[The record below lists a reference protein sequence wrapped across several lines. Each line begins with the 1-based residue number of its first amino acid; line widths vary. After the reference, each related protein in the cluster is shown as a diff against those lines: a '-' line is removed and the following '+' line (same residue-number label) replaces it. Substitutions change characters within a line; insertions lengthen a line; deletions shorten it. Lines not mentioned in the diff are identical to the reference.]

1 MWRDAGMTH
10 QHTPPCYAFAV
21 HAIVRWFWLLLPA
34 NPIVVRVVQGSSR
47 RTRHLW
53 VRMGYL
59 GALTVLVM
67 FGLMTGGGLAGEVS
81 LNDLAK
87 SGARLFATVA
97 YGQVIFVCLLAPLFM
112 AAALAQEQSGKTYDI
127 LLTTP
132 MSNLQIVLGTLM
144 GRLFLVLAL
153 LASGLPL
160 FSVLLIFGGVP
171 VSSVFVAFAVAGLTA
186 LMVGSVAVT
195 LSVLRAAG
203 RKAVFTFVI
212 VVAAYLA
219 MAYAVDRLLLRDGIS
234 TTWLTPL
241 HPLLVLEASINTA
254 NYRPPDAQTLVRADG
269 TALPRALQWY
279 LSQPLAAFATLTG
292 VGSVLLIAFGAIA
305 LRQVGKGE
313 SRLGW
318 WLRKVLRLGAVG
330 ERRRP
335 PRHVWDN
342 PIAWREANTRGKLA
356 LGILARWGFT
366 IAGVAAA
373 VVLVV
378 LHHRGTLP
386 IPINP
391 QTGQPNMDQAG
402 VFRAALLT
410 LLLGELAVIV
420 LVAIYMSAGCVSRER
435 EDGTLD
441 LILTTPVTPQRY
453 IWGKL
458 RGLVSFLTLMLCAPV
473 LTLAVASTYA
483 TITGAQASYFIPGSS
498 GGSTTRALLLP
509 EAPLLLAAMLVPFV
523 AMCVMVGMSASLK
536 AKGVL
541 GAVIPAVGMVG
552 CIALLT
558 GFCGWAAVSQIPFV
572 GPMINALS
580 PTTNLLMILN
590 PWENVSGFASAPGA
604 GRVSLVIAALAAAAG
619 YSAVVYA
626 MLTRMVSSFDMT
638 VRRLTGTM

>member
-1 MWRDAGMTH
+1 ME
-10 QHTPPCYAFAV
+10 
-21 HAIVRWFWLLLPA
+21 AIYRWFWTLLPA
-34 NPIVVRVVQGSSR
+34 NPIVVRVVQGGSR

-53 VRMGYL
+53 VRMSYL
-59 GALTVLVM
+59 GALILLVLI
-67 FGLMTGGGLAGEVS
+67 GLITGGGLGGEVS
-81 LNDLAK
+81 LNELAK
-87 SGARLFATVA
+87 SGAKLFALVA

-144 GRLFLVLAL
+144 GRLFFVLAL

-160 FSVLLIFGGVP
+160 FAVLLIFGGVP
-171 VSSVFVAFAVAGLTA
+171 VRSVFVAFAVAALTA
-186 LMVGSVAVT
+186 LAVGSVAVT
-195 LSVLRAAG
+195 LSVMRAAG

-219 MAYAVDRLLLRDGIS
+219 MAYAADRLLLRDGIS

-241 HPLLVLEASINTA
+241 HPLLVLEASINAA
-254 NYRPPDAQTLVRADG
+254 NYRPPLPETIVGASGQPLPGWVR
-269 TALPRALQWY
+269 WY
-279 LSQPLAAFATLTG
+279 LSQPLSVFAALTG
-292 VGSVLLIAFGAIA
+292 LGSVALIAFGAIV

-313 SRLGW
+313 GKVRL
-318 WLRKVLRLGAVG
+318 WLRRVLRLGATG

-342 PIAWREANTRGKLA
+342 PVAWREANTRGKLA
-356 LGILARWGFT
+356 TGILARWGFAV
-366 IAGVAAA
+366 AGVAAA
-373 VVLVV
+373 VVLV
-378 LHHRGTLP
+378 LLYHHSALP
-386 IPINP
+386 APTNP

-458 RGLVSFLTLMLCAPV
+458 RGLVSFLTLMLSAPV
-473 LTLAVASTYA
+473 LTLGVASGYA
-483 TITGAQASYFIPGSS
+483 TVASWLSWPQGRASYFIPGST
-498 GGSTTRALLLP
+498 GGSHVSDLLLP
-509 EAPLLLAAMLVPFV
+509 EAPVLLAIMLVPFV
-523 AMCVMVGMSASLK
+523 AVCVMVGMSTSLK

-541 GAVIPAVGMVG
+541 GAVVPAVGVIA
-552 CIALLT
+552 CVALLT
-558 GFCGWAAVSQIPFV
+558 GFCGWAAASQIPLV
-572 GPMINALS
+572 GPVLNAFS
-580 PTTNLLMILN
+580 PTTNLVMILN
-590 PWENVSGFASAPGA
+590 PWEHVASFRGATGSDIA
-604 GRVSLVIAALAAAAG
+604 GRISLFTAAIIAAAG

-626 MLTRMVSSFDMT
+626 MLTKMVSSFDMT
-638 VRRLTGTM
+638 VRRLTGTA